1 MPYCF
6 TLLQKSNQRIEK
18 AERAIERETK
28 EEKKIKKNYQDKKK
42 KKKNPTEISVNLK
55 KKHHKKKF
63 ETKVE
68 LLLKEYLGETD
79 AKKGKK
85 GRKEINFPFVT
96 NVVNAR
102 TL

>member
-1 MPYCF
+1 M
-6 TLLQKSNQRIEK
+6 QSKGKQ
-18 AERAIERETK
+18 
-28 EEKKIKKNYQDKKK
+28 KKK
-42 KKKNPTEISVNLK
+42 KKSKKIIRIKKRKKNPTEISVNLK

>member
-6 TLLQKSNQRIEK
+6 TLLQKSNQRIEN
-18 AERAIERETK
+18 RAIERETK
-28 EEKKIKKNYQDKKK
+28 EEKKSKKIIRIKKR
-42 KKKNPTEISVNLK
+42 KKNPTEISVNLK
-55 KKHHKKKF
+55 KKHHKKKL

>member
-1 MPYCF
+1 M
-6 TLLQKSNQRIEK
+6 QSKGKQ
-18 AERAIERETK
+18 
-28 EEKKIKKNYQDKKK
+28 KKK
-42 KKKNPTEISVNLK
+42 KKSKKIIRIKKRKKNPTEISVNYK
-55 KKHHKKKF
+55 KKHHKKKL